1 MTETEPPASAS
12 AETPGTAPAETP
24 GAPSADALHGVYA
37 QTFVPRFYEI
47 DGQGVMFNMWYLGY
61 VDAAV
66 DGFFEARGLPHA
78 DWHELLGA
86 YAHVAH
92 AEIDWKASVRYTD
105 RPEVLISPS
114 RIGGKSFTL
123 DFAFRRDGEVIAT
136 GCAVY
141 VTVAADGSG
150 TTPLPERLVKALGE
164 VRPLRPEKAA
174 P

>member
-1 MTETEPPASAS
+1 MTQTDPQAPPL
-12 AETPGTAPAETP
+12 
-24 GAPSADALHGVYA
+24 DGVYT
-37 QTFVPRFYEI
+37 QTFVPRYYEI

-78 DWHELLGA
+78 EWLDGLGVQ
-86 YAHVAH
+86 AHVAH
-92 AEIDWKASVRYTD
+92 AEIDWASSVRYTD
-105 RPEVLISPS
+105 RPDVLISPS

-123 DFAFRRDGEVIAT
+123 DFAFRRDGETIAT

-150 TTPLPERLVKALGE
+150 TTPLPDGLVKALGE
-164 VRPLRPEKAA
+164 VRPLRAA
-174 P
+174 KPA